1 MKRLMKN
8 VMRRGR
14 RGTLSRRPHKARLV
28 PRVHPEEFTLRIHSE
43 GFTLIEVMVALAVVT
58 FGLVAVLG
66 MLPVSLKSA
75 RDTADNTLAAT
86 IVQDVFT
93 GVRSSFMTYTN
104 PVTAGVALS
113 TIGAI
118 GSSTVYFDSKGN
130 GPVAAGTNSYFQVN
144 LTYEQEYTLSTLYRV
159 TAVVTWPAHNPAGVT
174 PSTLPGNTF
183 VTEVASLH

>member
-1 MKRLMKN
+1 MKRMIKN
-8 VMRRGR
+8 TMQRGR
-14 RGTLSRRPHKARLV
+14 HA
-28 PRVHPEEFTLRIHSE
+28 
-43 GFTLIEVMVALAVVT
+43 FTLIEVMVALAVVT
-58 FGLVAVLG
+58 IGIIAILGLI
-66 MLPVSLKSA
+66 PVGLKSA
-75 RDTADNTLAAT
+75 RDTVDNTVAAT
-86 IVQDVFT
+86 IVQDIFT
-93 GVRSSFMTYTN
+93 GVRSTFMTYTN